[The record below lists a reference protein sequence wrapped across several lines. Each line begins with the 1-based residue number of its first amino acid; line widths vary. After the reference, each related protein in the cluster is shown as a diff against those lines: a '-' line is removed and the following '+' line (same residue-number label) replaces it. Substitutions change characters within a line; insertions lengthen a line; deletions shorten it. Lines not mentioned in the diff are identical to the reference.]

1 MFYPLDE
8 AQYGAEFI
16 TRRLVKCHAVEARL
30 AQNICSALYR
40 LYCEMQGNTR

>member
-16 TRRLVKCHAVEARL
+16 TSQTAVKAIGL
-30 AQNICSALYR
+30 AQNICLALYR
-40 LYCEMQGNTR
+40 LSCEMQGNTR